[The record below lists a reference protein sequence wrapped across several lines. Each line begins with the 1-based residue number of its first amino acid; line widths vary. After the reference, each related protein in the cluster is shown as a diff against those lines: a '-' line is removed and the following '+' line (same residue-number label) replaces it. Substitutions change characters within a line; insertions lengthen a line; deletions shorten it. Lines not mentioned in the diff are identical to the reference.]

1 MEYQS
6 AMQIVLQVLLG
17 WDCKTKRGVKG
28 ILGIVE
34 AFGKCDEEQGRK
46 TLHTSHCGRPVLKGL
61 EN

>member
-17 WDCKTKRGVKG
+17 WDCKTKRGMKG

-34 AFGKCDEEQGRK
+34 AFGKCNEEQGCN
-46 TLHTSHCGRPVLKGL
+46 TLHCMAKCQNGF
-61 EN
+61 